1 MPDSDNPDVTLY
13 EKVLA
18 GDREAAY
25 LFCRTY
31 INKVF
36 GLCFSKLG
44 DRSKAEEITQEAFLK
59 FFKAI
64 HRNAINDSAKTKG
77 YLFQIAR
84 NLCTDYFR
92 QTGSKRVILTDLDNE
107 EKQSGEAYDNRSH
120 DTPEDLVILEQR
132 KSIFYEKFE
141 QLRED
146 HRDAIYLIHIEKFT
160 YKEAAYI
167 LNCPVNTVKTRV
179 NRAMLKLARL
189 LKKNGRIK

>member
-1 MPDSDNPDVTLY
+1 MPDTVNPDVMLY

-18 GDREAAY
+18 GDREAAH

-36 GLCFSKLG
+36 GLCLSKLG
-44 DRSKAEEITQEAFLK
+44 DWSKAQEITQEGFLK

-64 HRNAINDSAKTKG
+64 RRSAINEPAKAKG

-84 NLCTDYFR
+84 NLCIDYLR
-92 QTGSKRVILTDLDNE
+92 QNGGRRKIFTNLDNE
-107 EKQSGEAYDNRSH
+107 EKQPGEAYDNRSH

-132 KSIFYEKFE
+132 KSIFYEKLN
-141 QLRED
+141 QLSQD
-146 HRDAIYLIHIEKFT
+146 HRDAVYLIHIEKFK

-167 LNCPVNTVKTRV
+167 LDCSVNTVKTRV